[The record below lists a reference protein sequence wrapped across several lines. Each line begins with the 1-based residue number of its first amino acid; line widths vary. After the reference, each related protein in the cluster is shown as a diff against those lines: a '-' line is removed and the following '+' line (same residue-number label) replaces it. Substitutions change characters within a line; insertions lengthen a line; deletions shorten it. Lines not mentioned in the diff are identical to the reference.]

1 MIILPT
7 LFGDKDEI
15 EILSPSPQ
23 ALHTH
28 NDIRAIILMKYPNV
42 KSKHI
47 VISDPEDN
55 VALIVGDNEVYQGW
69 VKVCF
74 DKLVL
79 LKLLTSDDW
88 KSLVKE
94 ESILSSFNS
103 LLFGKKLGL
112 DIWNLNQRPSS
123 KTKLINSSKKIS
135 DFSPHVLVGRSPI
148 LIKED

>member
-7 LFGDKDEI
+7 LFGNKDEI

-69 VKVCF
+69 VKV
-74 DKLVL
+74 
-79 LKLLTSDDW
+79 W
-88 KSLVKE
+88 
-94 ESILSSFNS
+94 I
-103 LLFGKKLGL
+103 KKLG
-112 DIWNLNQRPSS
+112 N
-123 KTKLINSSKKIS
+123 
-135 DFSPHVLVGRSPI
+135 
-148 LIKED
+148 